1 MVRKKIIYIVSPRSA
16 FSSNPGRKISSI
28 IELWKKKYEVIVFF
42 GGDILGVTPP
52 VISNYGNASTYEKSY
67 RKSVILEPLVHTISE
82 FKDII
87 HNIKSYRFLNEKYGN
102 EKINLIWERS
112 SRLHFSGLLFAKKH
126 KIPYILEWKDN
137 LINYKFSFFK
147 PAALYF
153 ERYKCNQADKI
164 VVESQVLKGM
174 LVKQGF
180 LAGKIDVAYNASD
193 GVEFNL
199 NLKDRGFYR
208 RNLKVSDDVILIGY
222 LGSYAFYHDTV
233 RLILAAE
240 ILKGRGYEN
249 KIKFILVGNG
259 KEYQDCLAK
268 AKEKKLLNNILL
280 MKQSV
285 PKEEVP
291 KILSAIDI
299 SILPGS
305 TDIICPIKILEYM
318 ATETAVILPNYRCNK
333 EVVTD
338 NKDGLFFEPKNER
351 DLADKIELLLLK
363 PELIHLFS
371 NQARNT
377 VVNKFSWEKTWGRVL
392 DKYIENFNT
401 SV

>member
-1 MVRKKIIYIVSPRSA
+1 M
-16 FSSNPGRKISSI
+16 
-28 IELWKKKYEVIVFF
+28 
-42 GGDILGVTPP
+42 
-52 VISNYGNASTYEKSY
+52 KS
-67 RKSVILEPLVHTISE
+67 
-82 FKDII
+82 
-87 HNIKSYRFLNEKYGN
+87 
-102 EKINLIWERS
+102 
-112 SRLHFSGLLFAKKH
+112 
-126 KIPYILEWKDN
+126 
-137 LINYKFSFFK
+137 
-147 PAALYF
+147 
-153 ERYKCNQADKI
+153 
-164 VVESQVLKGM
+164 
-174 LVKQGF
+174 
-180 LAGKIDVAYNASD
+180 
-193 GVEFNL
+193 
-199 NLKDRGFYR
+199 
-208 RNLKVSDDVILIGY
+208 
-222 LGSYAFYHDTV
+222 
-233 RLILAAE
+233 
-240 ILKGRGYEN
+240 
-249 KIKFILVGNG
+249 
-259 KEYQDCLAK
+259 
-268 AKEKKLLNNILL
+268 KKLLNNILL